1 MKELS
6 RIALAIEPSATMAID
21 SMFKQMKADGLDVI
35 GFGAGEP
42 DFPTPDYIKEVGIQA
57 IQNNDTKYTPSVG
70 TVALRKAI
78 CQRLKEDCGVEYPP
92 AEVAVSNGAKPCVYV
107 ALRALV
113 NPGDEVILP
122 APYWV
127 SYIELIR
134 MVGGVPVVVEATEA
148 EHFKITP
155 EKLSAAITPKTKCM
169 ILNNPSNPTGMM
181 YSRKELEEIAKVCVE
196 KDIYVIS
203 DEIYYRL
210 AYDSEEFVSFAALGE
225 DVKARTLL
233 VNGVSKSYAM
243 TGWRIGY
250 VAAPA
255 AISKVIGNYLGHC
268 TGSPS
273 SISQAAAA
281 EALSAS
287 QETVEKMRE
296 AFEERRNYMVE
307 RMNQIEGVSCIKP
320 EGAFYVMMNIS
331 KIFGKELFGHVIKD
345 ADDFGN
351 MFLKYGKVAV
361 VPGTSFGA
369 PEFIRWSY
377 ATSMENIK
385 AGLDRLEC
393 FLSGKKV

>member
-78 CQRLKEDCGVEYPP
+78 CQRLKEDCGVEYTP

-210 AYDSEEFVSFAALGE
+210 AYDNEEFVSFAALGE
-225 DVKARTLL
+225 DVKERTILI
-233 VNGVSKSYAM
+233 NGVSKSYAM

-393 FLSGKKV
+393 FLSGKEV

>member
-78 CQRLKEDCGVEYPP
+78 CQRLKEDCGVEYAP

-210 AYDSEEFVSFAALGE
+210 AYDNEEFVSFAALGE

>member
-78 CQRLKEDCGVEYPP
+78 CQRLKEDCGVEYTP

-155 EKLSAAITPKTKCM
+155 EKLAAAITPKTKCM

-210 AYDSEEFVSFAALGE
+210 AYDNEEFVSFAALGE

-281 EALSAS
+281 EALTTS

-393 FLSGKKV
+393 FLSGKEV

>member
-78 CQRLKEDCGVEYPP
+78 CQRLKEDCGVEYTP

-210 AYDSEEFVSFAALGE
+210 AYDNEEFVSFAALGE

-393 FLSGKKV
+393 FLSGKEV

>member
-6 RIALAIEPSATMAID
+6 KIALAIHPSTTLAID
-21 SMFKQMKADGLDVI
+21 AMFKQMKADGLDVV

-42 DFPTPDYIKEVGIQA
+42 DFPTPDYIKEAGIEA
-57 IQNNDTKYTPSVG
+57 IRNNDTKYTPSVG
-70 TVALRKAI
+70 TVELRKAI
-78 CQRLKEDCGVEYPP
+78 CQRLKEDCGVDYEP
-92 AEVAVSNGAKPCVYV
+92 AEIAASNGAKTCVYA

-127 SYIELIR
+127 SYLELIQ
-134 MVGGVPVVVEATEA
+134 MVGGIPVVVEATEA

-155 EKLSAAITPKTKCM
+155 EKLSAAITPNTKCM

-181 YSRKELEEIAKVCVE
+181 YNRQELEAIAKVCVE
-196 KDIYVIS
+196 QDIYVIS

-210 AYDSEEFVSFAALGE
+210 AYDGQEFTSLATISPE
-225 DVKARTLL
+225 IKERTLL

-255 AISKVIGNYLGHC
+255 PIAKVIGNYLGHC
-268 TGSPS
+268 TGNPCT
-273 SISQAAAA
+273 ISQKASAV
-281 EALSAS
+281 ALSAS
-287 QETVEKMRE
+287 QESVDKMKE

-331 KIFGKELFGHVIKD
+331 KLFGKELFGHIIKD

-351 MFLKYGKVAV
+351 LFLKYGKVAV
-361 VPGTSFGA
+361 VPGTGFGA
-369 PEFIRWSY
+369 PDFVRWSY
-377 ATSMENIK
+377 ATSMDNIK
-385 AGLDRLEC
+385 AGLDRLEK
-393 FLSGKKV
+393 FLKGEAV

>member
-42 DFPTPDYIKEVGIQA
+42 DFPTPDYIKEVGIQP

-78 CQRLKEDCGVEYPP
+78 CQRLKEDCGVEYTP

-210 AYDSEEFVSFAALGE
+210 AYDNEEFVSFAALGE

-393 FLSGKKV
+393 FLSGKEV

>member
-6 RIALAIEPSATMAID
+6 QIALAIEPSATMAID

-78 CQRLKEDCGVEYPP
+78 CQRLKEDCGVEYTP

-393 FLSGKKV
+393 FLSGKEV

>member
-6 RIALAIEPSATMAID
+6 RIAMAIEPSATMAID

-78 CQRLKEDCGVEYPP
+78 CQRLKEDCGVEYTP

-155 EKLSAAITPKTKCM
+155 EKLAAAITPKTKCM

-210 AYDSEEFVSFAALGE
+210 AYDNEEFVSFAALGE

-393 FLSGKKV
+393 FLSGKEV

>member
-21 SMFKQMKADGLDVI
+21 TMFKQMKADGLDVI

-78 CQRLKEDCGVEYPP
+78 CQRLKEDCGVEYTP

-393 FLSGKKV
+393 FLSGKEV

>member
-57 IQNNDTKYTPSVG
+57 SPNNDTKYTPSVG

-78 CQRLKEDCGVEYPP
+78 CQRLKEDCGVEYTP

-155 EKLSAAITPKTKCM
+155 EKLAAAITPKTKCM

-210 AYDSEEFVSFAALGE
+210 AYDNEEFVSFAALGE

-281 EALSAS
+281 EALSTS

-393 FLSGKKV
+393 FLSGKEV

>member
-6 RIALAIEPSATMAID
+6 RIASAVQASTTMAID
-21 SMFKQMKADGLDVI
+21 AMFKQMKADGLDVI

-78 CQRLKEDCGVEYPP
+78 CQRLKEDCGVEYTP

-210 AYDSEEFVSFAALGE
+210 AYDNEEFVSFAALGE

-331 KIFGKELFGHVIKD
+331 NIFGKELFGHVIKD

>member
-6 RIALAIEPSATMAID
+6 RIASAVQASTTMAID
-21 SMFKQMKADGLDVI
+21 AMFKQMKADGLDVI

-78 CQRLKEDCGVEYPP
+78 CQRLKEDCGVEYTP

-148 EHFKITP
+148 EHLKITP

>member
-6 RIALAIEPSATMAID
+6 RIALAIESSATMAID

-78 CQRLKEDCGVEYPP
+78 CQRLKEDCGVEYTP

-393 FLSGKKV
+393 FLSGKEV

>member
-6 RIALAIEPSATMAID
+6 SIALNIEPSSTMAID
-21 SMFKQMKADGLDVI
+21 SMFKQMKAEGHDVI

-42 DFPTPDYIKEVGIQA
+42 DFPTSDHIKLAGIDA
-57 IQNNDTKYTPSVG
+57 IVNNHTKYTPSTG
-70 TVALRKAI
+70 TIELRRAI
-78 CQRLKEDCGVEYPP
+78 CERLKADCGVEYH
-92 AEVAVSNGAKPCVYV
+92 ANEIAVSNGAKPCVYV

-134 MVGGVPVVVEATEA
+134 MAGGVPVVVEATEQ
-148 EHFKITP
+148 EHFKITA
-155 EKLSAAITPKTKCM
+155 EKLAAAITPKTKCM

-181 YSRKELEEIAKVCVE
+181 YSRQELEALARVCVE

-203 DEIYYRL
+203 DEIYYCL
-210 AYDSEEFVSFAALGE
+210 AYDNEEFVSFASISPEAKE
-225 DVKARTLL
+225 RTLL
-233 VNGVSKSYAM
+233 VNGVSKAYAM

-255 AISKVIGNYLGHC
+255 NIAKIIGNYLGHC

-273 SISQAAAA
+273 AISQQASLM
-281 EALSAS
+281 ALTAS

-307 RMNQIEGVSCIKP
+307 RMNKIPGVSCIKP
-320 EGAFYVMMNIS
+320 EGAFYVMMNIE
-331 KIFGKELFGHVIKD
+331 KLFGKELFGHVIKD
-345 ADDFGN
+345 ADDFGHL
-351 MFLKYGKVAV
+351 FLKHGKVAV
-361 VPGTSFGA
+361 VPGTGFGA
-369 PEFIRWSY
+369 PGFIRWSY

-385 AGLDRLEC
+385 AGLDRLEK
-393 FLSGKKV
+393 FLAGVDV

>member
-42 DFPTPDYIKEVGIQA
+42 DFPTPDYIKEVGLQA

-78 CQRLKEDCGVEYPP
+78 CQRLKEDCGVEYTP

-155 EKLSAAITPKTKCM
+155 EKLAAAITPKTKCM

-210 AYDSEEFVSFAALGE
+210 AYDNEEFVSFAALGE

-281 EALSAS
+281 EALSTS

-393 FLSGKKV
+393 FLSGKEV

>member
-78 CQRLKEDCGVEYPP
+78 CQRLKEDCGVEYTP

-155 EKLSAAITPKTKCM
+155 EKLAAAITPKTKCM
-169 ILNNPSNPTGMM
+169 ILNNPSTPTGMM

-210 AYDSEEFVSFAALGE
+210 AYDNEEFVSFAALGE

-281 EALSAS
+281 EALSTS

-393 FLSGKKV
+393 FLSGKEV